1 MANDYNKEHLDSPL
15 VVHKVTDASYH
26 ETENIV
32 DVDATHVEEDTAT
45 LERHRFRK
53 EKKSSK
59 WPIIITFI
67 VVVVAVF
74 CYLYFSG
81 SLAGIG
87 LGTATTTTE
96 PATEEYTL
104 PANPYDG
111 IITVKGTYIF
121 FEGTEVD
128 GIEGLQRE
136 VRYLDSGTSFVV
148 QDEDADS
155 TFLYEEILPLLE
167 QYGIEAEVRYVV
179 SSGLTSRY
187 ETTTA
192 AQTSQSTSQAPSGST
207 SQ

>member
-1 MANDYNKEHLDSPL
+1 MANEHNNEHLDSPL

-26 ETENIV
+26 EISSEV
-32 DVDATHVEEDTAT
+32 DVDATHVEEETAT

-59 WPIIITFI
+59 LPVIITFI
-67 VVVVAVF
+67 VILVAVF

-87 LGTATTTTE
+87 LGTAVTTTE
-96 PATEEYTL
+96 AETDSYTVEE
-104 PANPYDG
+104 NPYEG

-121 FEGTEVD
+121 FEGTEIN

-148 QDEDADS
+148 QDENADA

-167 QYGIEAEVRYVV
+167 EYDIEYEVKYIV
-179 SSGLTSRY
+179 SSGLTSQY
-187 ETTTA
+187 ETA
-192 AQTSQSTSQAPSGST
+192 DSSDSDDDSSE
-207 SQ
+207 

>member
-1 MANDYNKEHLDSPL
+1 MANDFNDEHLDSPL

-26 ETENIV
+26 ETENNV
-32 DVDATHVEEDTAT
+32 DVNATHIEEETAT
-45 LERHRFRK
+45 LERHRFKK

-59 WPIIITFI
+59 WPIILTFL

-87 LGTATTTTE
+87 LGKAQTTTE
-96 PATEEYTL
+96 EVTEDYTM

-111 IITVKGTYIF
+111 VITVKGTYIF
-121 FEGTEVD
+121 FEGEEVD
-128 GIEGLQRE
+128 GIEGLDRA

-155 TFLYEEILPLLE
+155 TFLYEEVLPLLE
-167 QYGIEAEVRYVV
+167 QYGIQSEVRYVV

-187 ETTTA
+187 ETTAAQTD
-192 AQTSQSTSQAPSGST
+192 AQTSQSAAQ
-207 SQ
+207 

>member
-1 MANDYNKEHLDSPL
+1 MANDYNNEHLDSPL

-53 EKKSSK
+53 EKKSGK

-87 LGTATTTTE
+87 LGTAPTTTE

-128 GIEGLQRE
+128 GIEACKERCVILIQAQALLFRT
-136 VRYLDSGTSFVV
+136 RMRIPLSFMKK
-148 QDEDADS
+148 S
-155 TFLYEEILPLLE
+155 CRF
-167 QYGIEAEVRYVV
+167 
-179 SSGLTSRY
+179 
-187 ETTTA
+187 
-192 AQTSQSTSQAPSGST
+192 
-207 SQ
+207 

>member
-1 MANDYNKEHLDSPL
+1 MDNEKREERLDSPL

-26 ETENIV
+26 ETENII
-32 DVDATHVEEDTAT
+32 DVNATHEEEPAAT

-59 WPIIITFI
+59 WPIVLTFF
-67 VVVVAVF
+67 VVMVAVF

-87 LGTATTTTE
+87 LGTNENTTE
-96 PATEEYTL
+96 TPTEEFTL

-111 IITVKGTYIF
+111 LITVKGTYIF
-121 FEGTEVD
+121 FEGEEVD

-136 VRYLDSGTSFVV
+136 IKYLDPGTQMVV

-155 TFLYEEILPLLE
+155 TFLYEEVLPLLAD
-167 QYGIEAEVRYVV
+167 YGIEVGTPRYVV
-179 SSGLTSRY
+179 SSGLISKY
-187 ETTTA
+187 ETTTQQQA
-192 AQTSQSTSQAPSGST
+192 ASGA
-207 SQ
+207 QQ

>member
-1 MANDYNKEHLDSPL
+1 MANDFNDEHLDSPL

-26 ETENIV
+26 ETENNV
-32 DVDATHVEEDTAT
+32 DVNATHIEEETAT
-45 LERHRFRK
+45 LERHRFKK

-59 WPIIITFI
+59 WPIILTFL

-87 LGTATTTTE
+87 LGTAQTTTE
-96 PATEEYTL
+96 EVTEDYTM

-111 IITVKGTYIF
+111 VITVKGTYIF
-121 FEGTEVD
+121 FEGEEVD
-128 GIEGLQRE
+128 GIEGLDRA

-155 TFLYEEILPLLE
+155 TFLYEEVLPLLE
-167 QYGIEAEVRYVV
+167 QYGIQSEVRYVV

-187 ETTTA
+187 ETTAAQTD
-192 AQTSQSTSQAPSGST
+192 AQTSQSAAQ
-207 SQ
+207 

>member
-1 MANDYNKEHLDSPL
+1 MANEHNNEHLDSPL

-26 ETENIV
+26 EISNEV
-32 DVDATHVEEDTAT
+32 DVDATHVEEETAT

-59 WPIIITFI
+59 LPVIITFL
-67 VVVVAVF
+67 VVLVAVF

-87 LGTATTTTE
+87 LGTAVTTTE
-96 PATEEYTL
+96 AETDSYTVEE
-104 PANPYDG
+104 NPYEG

-121 FEGTEVD
+121 FEGTEIN

-148 QDEDADS
+148 QDENADS

-167 QYGIEAEVRYVV
+167 EYGIEYEVKYIV
-179 SSGLTSRY
+179 SSGLTSQY
-187 ETTTA
+187 ETA
-192 AQTSQSTSQAPSGST
+192 DSSDSDDNSSE
-207 SQ
+207 

>member
-1 MANDYNKEHLDSPL
+1 MANEHNNEHLDSPL

-26 ETENIV
+26 EISNEV
-32 DVDATHVEEDTAT
+32 DVDATHLEEETAT

-59 WPIIITFI
+59 LPVIITFL
-67 VVVVAVF
+67 VVLVAVF

-87 LGTATTTTE
+87 LGTAVTTTE
-96 PATEEYTL
+96 AETDSYTEET
-104 PANPYDG
+104 NPYEG

-121 FEGTEVD
+121 FEGTEIN

-148 QDEDADS
+148 QDENADS

-167 QYGIEAEVRYVV
+167 EYGIEYEVKYII
-179 SSGLTSRY
+179 SSGLTSQY
-187 ETTTA
+187 ETA
-192 AQTSQSTSQAPSGST
+192 DSSDSDDNSSE
-207 SQ
+207 

>member
-1 MANDYNKEHLDSPL
+1 MANDFNDEHLDSPL

-26 ETENIV
+26 ETENNV
-32 DVDATHVEEDTAT
+32 DVNATHIEEETAT
-45 LERHRFRK
+45 LERHRFKK

-59 WPIIITFI
+59 WPIILTFL

-87 LGTATTTTE
+87 LGTAQTTTE
-96 PATEEYTL
+96 EVTEDYTM

-111 IITVKGTYIF
+111 VITVKGTYIF
-121 FEGTEVD
+121 FEGEEVD
-128 GIEGLQRE
+128 GIEGLDRA
-136 VRYLDSGTSFVV
+136 VRYLDYGTSFVV

-155 TFLYEEILPLLE
+155 TFLYEEVLPLLE
-167 QYGIEAEVRYVV
+167 QYGIQSEVRYVV

-187 ETTTA
+187 ETTAAQTD
-192 AQTSQSTSQAPSGST
+192 AQTSQSAAQ
-207 SQ
+207 